1 MATTPMIL
9 AQFQANPHSLP
20 TRGVVVGLTAV
31 GIAACAMRFAGASL
45 SWGDGA
51 ILASLAVA
59 SLLGASEAR
68 RLVAAR
74 ERVDELAPR
83 AKGEW
88 MKVVIGLSGPAD
100 TAGAIVVP
108 LAPPRN
114 DPERRSLTRRAEKRN
129 VVAGSR
135 R

>member
-9 AQFQANPHSLP
+9 AQFRANPHPLP
-20 TRGVVVGLTAV
+20 TRGVVVGLTTA
-31 GIAACAMRFAGASL
+31 GLAACAIRFAGASL

-74 ERVDELAPR
+74 ERVEEPAAR
-83 AKGEW
+83 AKGAW
-88 MKVVIGLSGPAD
+88 MKVVIGSSGPAD
-100 TAGAIVVP
+100 TAGAVVAP

-114 DPERRSLTRRAEKRN
+114 DPERRSLARRADKRK
-129 VVAGSR
+129 AGASAR

>member
-9 AQFQANPHSLP
+9 AQAPAKPHSLP
-20 TRGVVVGLTAV
+20 TRGAVVGLIAV
-31 GIAACAMRFAGASL
+31 GLGAWATRFAGATL

-74 ERVDELAPR
+74 ERVDEPVAR
-83 AKGEW
+83 ANGAW
-88 MKVVIGLSGPAD
+88 MKVVIGSSGPAD
-100 TAGAIVVP
+100 TAGAVVAP

-114 DPERRSLTRRAEKRN
+114 DPERRSLVRRADKRKAA
-129 VVAGSR
+129 AGSR